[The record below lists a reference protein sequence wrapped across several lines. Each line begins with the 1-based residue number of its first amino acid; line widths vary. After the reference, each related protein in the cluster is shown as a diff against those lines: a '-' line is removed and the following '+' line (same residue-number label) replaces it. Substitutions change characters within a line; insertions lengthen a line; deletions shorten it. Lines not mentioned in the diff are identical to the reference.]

1 MKKNL
6 IIAAGAV
13 LMAAAVSAF
22 VYVNNKESNST
33 SLLKANAEALAAEET
48 GGLDANYK
56 RKEEKCTITAGAG
69 AKIIG
74 NAYINNNVRIG
85 ANAVVATMIPANSTV
100 VCEKSRIIVH
110 KEPLNNKF
118 TPYLKKKN

>member
-69 AKIIG
+69 AKIKIFGG
-74 NAYINNNVRIG
+74 NI
-85 ANAVVATMIPANSTV
+85 TV
-100 VCEKSRIIVH
+100 GSRGTVTFDGKVICKSGGDETCRPIECIDLY
-110 KEPLNNKF
+110 EIL
-118 TPYLKKKN
+118 